1 MCNILETLKS
11 ENKLTYIIGDFNIN
25 LFNYDSHTK
34 TADFINLMFSY
45 SYAPFI
51 NKPTRITEQSS
62 TLIDNIFVNNYNDNT
77 FQGLLFTDISDHF
90 PVFIINKK
98 IKCENITKT
107 LISRD
112 YCQNNIKHFLERIQQ
127 VSWATVMNV
136 DDTEFA
142 YNRFQ
147 KLFLEECELCFPLK
161 TIKVKYKNRKPW
173 LTSGLKTSIKEK
185 NRLYII
191 QKKKPYL
198 YNKVKYKTFRNKLN
212 NILAKAER
220 KHYDI
225 LFNDNKNNLVKSW
238 SLIKDIINKH
248 KSQQSQKNFIND
260 KQECLTDS
268 KEICNAFNNFFY

>member
-1 MCNILETLKS
+1 MCNILETLKF
-11 ENKLTYIIGDFNIN
+11 ENKLTYIMGDFNIN

-98 IKCENITKT
+98 IKCENINKT

-127 VSWATVMNV
+127 VSWDTGMNV
-136 DDTEFA
+136 DDTELA

-147 KLFLEECELCFPLK
+147 KLFLEEYELCFPLK
-161 TIKVKYKNRKPW
+161 TMKVKYKNRKPW

-185 NRLYII
+185 DRLYII

-198 YNKVKYKTFRNKLN
+198 YNKVKYKNFRNKLN

-248 KSQQSQKNFIND
+248 KSQQSQKIFIND